1 MNKEW
6 SNLQK
11 EVMLLL
17 KKKDTFNE
25 GINKLVDFRTMLF
38 NEWYNAMHNLSKE
51 NYTKQPFINKPGYE
65 SKTIGYSIY
74 HVFRIEDIVLNTLIN
89 KKEQIFFKDD
99 YKNKMNSKII
109 TTGNELVKE
118 EIGEFSK
125 WLDIYY
131 LWEYARSVYEETN
144 KWLLS
149 INYNDLKIVYS
160 KLDEDRIKYTETV
173 NEKEYWLIEYWCG
186 KNILGLIGMPFSRH
200 WIAHLEASLRIKNK
214 I

>member
-25 GINKLVDFRTMLF
+25 GINKLVDFRTILF

-74 HVFRIEDIVLNTLIN
+74 HVFRIEDIVLNTLI
-89 KKEQIFFKDD
+89 KK
-99 YKNKMNSKII
+99 KNKYSLKMIIKI
-109 TTGNELVKE
+109 K
-118 EIGEFSK
+118 
-125 WLDIYY
+125 
-131 LWEYARSVYEETN
+131 
-144 KWLLS
+144 
-149 INYNDLKIVYS
+149 
-160 KLDEDRIKYTETV
+160 
-173 NEKEYWLIEYWCG
+173 
-186 KNILGLIGMPFSRH
+186 
-200 WIAHLEASLRIKNK
+200 
-214 I
+214 